1 MNILLIFFII
11 TLLYECLYKT
21 KRSLHMLQQNLYNE
35 NNRYVK
41 WQLKNKKDF
50 FAADILLIILSIIEL
65 IVLNK
70 YKMLSD
76 IGLIIIAI
84 LQVAIGFKWHNIIK
98 NNQDKLNDKLTI
110 SSVELSKTE
119 VIVKSYEEKLERPI
133 LSDTYYNTHRVDRY
147 CPGNEI
153 AIH

>member
-41 WQLKNKKDF
+41 WQLKNKNDF

-70 YKMLSD
+70 YK
-76 IGLIIIAI
+76 
-84 LQVAIGFKWHNIIK
+84 
-98 NNQDKLNDKLTI
+98 NQL
-110 SSVELSKTE
+110 
-119 VIVKSYEEKLERPI
+119 
-133 LSDTYYNTHRVDRY
+133 
-147 CPGNEI
+147 
-153 AIH
+153 